1 VTGRLQGKR
10 ALIYGGASG
19 LGFACA
25 AAMIGEGAAVFLSGR
40 RAERLAQ
47 AVEKLSAKDR
57 AGYEAGDAT
66 LEGDVQRV
74 TKAAVKFL
82 RGLDTMVIS
91 AGTAGITP
99 ILSTSL
105 EEFRAICDGNLTST
119 FLACRYGA
127 PHMVENGSGSI
138 IAISSIFGLVGEVER
153 VGYCAS
159 KHGVIGLVRAAAL
172 DLAGKGVRVNA
183 LCPGFVETELS
194 LEMVS
199 RASDPQA
206 ALHKRRTMHPIPR
219 SGLTEEIAEAAVYL
233 ASDRAAWTTG
243 QAIAIDG
250 GYTAR

>member
-66 LEGDVQRV
+66 LEADVQRV

-172 DLAGKGVRVNA
+172 DLAGKRRARQCALPRLCRNRALARDGLPRVRSA
-183 LCPGFVETELS
+183 SGIAQAADD
-194 LEMVS
+194 
-199 RASDPQA
+199 ASDPP
-206 ALHKRRTMHPIPR
+206 LWP
-219 SGLTEEIAEAAVYL
+219 
-233 ASDRAAWTTG
+233 D
-243 QAIAIDG
+243 
-250 GYTAR
+250 